1 MPLIPNR
8 GGRSHDRVR
17 IRATH
22 PALYRSILILA
33 IMSMALAVNFWFSN
47 PTFSP
52 LGIPKNV
59 VGGIFV
65 LLGVSQFVFLNVFHN
80 LRMVRLILAVSLGWF
95 CFWGLINTIQFFA
108 GNASLQLPILYV
120 FLAILH
126 LPLLV
131 EAPVNPTTKRG
142 E

>member
-1 MPLIPNR
+1 MPKHNK
-8 GGRSHDRVR
+8 VR
-17 IRATH
+17 IRSTH
-22 PALYRSILILA
+22 PALYRSILILV
-33 IMSMALAVNFWFSN
+33 IMSMALAVNFWLSN

-65 LLGVSQFVFLNVFHN
+65 LLGVSQFLFLNVFHN
-80 LRMVRLILAVSLGWF
+80 LRLVRLILAISLSWF

-108 GNASLQLPILYV
+108 GKASLQLPILYV

-126 LPLLV
+126 APLLI
-131 EAPVNPTTKRG
+131 EPPINPMTRRDNR
-142 E
+142 

>member
-1 MPLIPNR
+1 MAKHNK
-8 GGRSHDRVR
+8 VR
-17 IRATH
+17 IRNTH

-52 LGIPKNV
+52 LGIPKNA
-59 VGGIFV
+59 VGAIFI
-65 LLGVSQFVFLNVFHN
+65 LLGVSQFLFLNVFHN

-120 FLAILH
+120 FLAVLH
-126 LPLLV
+126 APLLV
-131 EAPVNPTTKRG
+131 EPPVNTTTQRDDR
-142 E
+142 